1 MGHVIR
7 ALSRFGTGTHIKE
20 VPLRVARGEHL
31 EQFCGAFRD
40 PRYAT
45 QDLHRRDACPRA
57 SVHRVQRNAEHR
69 PSMIPLLRRVAL
81 VHRPLR
87 VCAWSPSASEA
98 SIVCGTP
105 RIVWLLRKIR
115 CIYVLGQSIIAWFAR
130 TTRCTIVPIDH
141 RTTTIEGLL
150 CLGIA
155 RGVMRR
161 RSTLCI
167 RSRLWPQKEKI
178 GIDAHSN
185 IISSEMSRL

>member
-45 QDLHRRDACPRA
+45 QDVLTKFTRPST
-57 SVHRVQRNAEHR
+57 SVHRVLRRNAEHR
-69 PSMIPLLRRVAL
+69 PSMTPLLRRVAL

-98 SIVCGTP
+98 SIVCGTS

-141 RTTTIEGLL
+141 RTTTIEGFLG
-150 CLGIA
+150 LGIA

-167 RSRLWPQKEKI
+167 RSRLWPQKE
-178 GIDAHSN
+178 
-185 IISSEMSRL
+185 